1 MPGTDG
7 VKLMRI
13 VRFLLVTFVLAVLA
27 SGVSGCNTVRGAG
40 KDLKQG
46 GQAIENAADRV
57 AN

>member
-1 MPGTDG
+1 
-7 VKLMRI
+7 MRI
-13 VRFLLVTFVLAVLA
+13 VRSLVLVFILAALA
-27 SGVSGCNTVRGAG
+27 TGFSGCNTVKGAG

>member
-1 MPGTDG
+1 
-7 VKLMRI
+7 LRI
-13 VRFLLVTFVLAVLA
+13 VKSLILVLMFAA
-27 SGVSGCNTVRGAG
+27 FAFGISGCNTVKGAG

>member
-1 MPGTDG
+1 
-7 VKLMRI
+7 VRI
-13 VRFLLVTFVLAVLA
+13 VKSLVLVFMFAAFAFGL
-27 SGVSGCNTVRGAG
+27 SSCNTVKGAG